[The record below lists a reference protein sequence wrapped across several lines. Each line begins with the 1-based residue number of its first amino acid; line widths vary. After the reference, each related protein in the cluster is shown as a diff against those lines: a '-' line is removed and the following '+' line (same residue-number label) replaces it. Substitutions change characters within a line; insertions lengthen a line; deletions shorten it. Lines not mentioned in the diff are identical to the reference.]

1 MLKVEE
7 LSRRKLTE
15 DFEEVTSFF
24 QGSNVKT
31 DYIIGDN
38 DAKYPDA
45 EIDDEHTRNSLA
57 SPLYLQEREASA
69 SLLQVYHSACFNM
82 HCLASTGR
90 PVYWMSQKRK
100 SNQETIASS
109 GSFLEKQGN
118 NCSQKQNRRSWDMN
132 TERILPEIIFVNWRD
147 KLILKQ
153 WKLGVLEQGMTSPDE
168 NKLHFTKNWQIEN
181 EHFVILVFEVFKSWK
196 NWRENRNY
204 DSKNYR

>member
-1 MLKVEE
+1 MSPNVIDNFDYSETYTAIFQNDPVDIDTEPSYSFDAELRDELIRKALASPMFTREREESAILRQTYHSHQEGLLPAQSFFTRTSTERPVYEPREELQRSHVWKVEE

-31 DYIIGDN
+31 VYIIGDN

-90 PVYWMSQKRK
+90 PVYWMS
-100 SNQETIASS
+100 
-109 GSFLEKQGN
+109 
-118 NCSQKQNRRSWDMN
+118 
-132 TERILPEIIFVNWRD
+132 
-147 KLILKQ
+147 
-153 WKLGVLEQGMTSPDE
+153 
-168 NKLHFTKNWQIEN
+168 
-181 EHFVILVFEVFKSWK
+181 
-196 NWRENRNY
+196 
-204 DSKNYR
+204 